1 MTQLE
6 QTETVTRRKLCTEK
20 NMASNQSSLPSTN
33 NSHFDELRWLVHVRH
48 AFAQMLEEEDTSV
61 PVAIFDV
68 PKSLLSTNPEAYVPQ
83 LFALG
88 PYHKG
93 RPELY
98 DMERYKI
105 ASAQR
110 TAKALRDLRFE
121 LIVDCFI
128 ELEHKIRA
136 PYHRYLDYNG
146 ETLAWMMAI
155 DVCFLLEFLQN
166 HHGDKEVKAVGNG
179 FSKVNWVN
187 NAIVRDIMMLENQ
200 VPLFLLGKIL
210 EFQCSSTQVA
220 DEVLSEIL
228 ESFMKEVSP
237 FKMVGNIVDITQH
250 VHLLQLLYHMVVP
263 KCKGQIESIEVV
275 IRDDESKRNDQKFE
289 NYGKVKRVFVTL
301 WNNVSGLNCVPIRYV
316 KQVLT
321 SRPIK
326 LFVQLPWKV
335 LSKLPVLSVFTNF
348 VEQFFSSQTN
358 ADSKSEELNSTTNIN
373 KPPLIEE
380 IIIPS
385 VTELVDAG
393 VKFARTHEGI
403 NGVSFDMKSGIF
415 YLPTV
420 TLDINTEVVLRNL
433 VAYEA
438 SGIFGPLV
446 FTRYTELM
454 NGIIDTEEDVK
465 LLRQSGIISNR
476 MKSDKE
482 VSDIWNG
489 MSKSVRLTR
498 VPKLDRVI
506 EDVNKY
512 YNKNWRIKT
521 SKLMKKYVF
530 NSWKFLTL
538 LAAILLLLMTAFQ
551 AFCSVLCLQSL
562 VW

>member
-1 MTQLE
+1 
-6 QTETVTRRKLCTEK
+6 
-20 NMASNQSSLPSTN
+20 MASNQSSLPSTN

-48 AFAQMLEEEDTSV
+48 AFAQKLDEEDRRI
-61 PVAIFDV
+61 PVSIFDV

-83 LFALG
+83 LFAVG

-105 ASAQR
+105 ASAKR
-110 TAKALRDLRFE
+110 TENALKDLRFE
-121 LIVDCFI
+121 HIVNCFI

-155 DVCFLLEFLQN
+155 DASFLLEFIQKY
-166 HHGDKEVKAVGNG
+166 HGDQEGEAVGNG
-179 FSKVNWVN
+179 FFKASWIN
-187 NAIVRDIMMLENQ
+187 NATVRDIMMLENQ
-200 VPLFLLGKIL
+200 IPLFLLRKIL
-210 EFQCSSTQVA
+210 EFQCSSVQGA

-228 ESFMKEVSP
+228 ESFLKEVSP
-237 FKMVGNIVDITQH
+237 FKMIGNMVGITRH
-250 VHLLQLLYHMVVP
+250 VHLLQLLYNMLVP
-263 KCKGQIESIEVV
+263 KFKDQIESIEVV
-275 IRDDESKRNDQKFE
+275 IQDDESKPNDAQFE
-289 NYGKVKRVFVTL
+289 NSGKVKRVFVIIWDNL
-301 WNNVSGLNCVPIRYV
+301 SALNCVPSRYV

-326 LFVQLPWKV
+326 LLVQLPWKV
-335 LSKLPVLSVFTNF
+335 LSKLPVLSMFTNF

-358 ADSKSEELNSTTNIN
+358 GDSKSDELNSATDIN

-380 IIIPS
+380 ITIPS

-393 VKFARTHEGI
+393 VRFVPTHEGI
-403 NGVSFDMKSGIF
+403 NEVSFDMKSGIF

-420 TLDINTEVVLRNL
+420 TLDINTQVVLRNL

-438 SGIFGPLV
+438 SAIFGPLV

-465 LLRQSGIISNR
+465 LLRQSGIISNH

-482 VSDIWNG
+482 ASDIWNG
-489 MSKSVRLTR
+489 MSRSVRLTR

-512 YNKNWRIKT
+512 YDRNWSIKT

-530 NSWKFLTL
+530 NSWKLLTL
-538 LAAILLLLMTAFQ
+538 LAAILLLLMTALQ
-551 AFCSVLCLQSL
+551 AFCSVYTCSRWFGNLKLEEN
-562 VW
+562 

>member
-1 MTQLE
+1 
-6 QTETVTRRKLCTEK
+6 
-20 NMASNQSSLPSTN
+20 MASNQSSLPSTN
-33 NSHFDELRWLVHVRH
+33 ISRFDELRWLVHVRH
-48 AFAQMLEEEDTSV
+48 AFAQKLDEEDRRI
-61 PVAIFDV
+61 PVSIFDV

-105 ASAQR
+105 ASAKR
-110 TAKALRDLRFE
+110 AANALRDLRFE

-146 ETLAWMMAI
+146 DTLAWMMAI
-155 DVCFLLEFLQN
+155 DACFLLEFIQKY
-166 HHGDKEVKAVGNG
+166 HGDQEDKAVGNG
-179 FSKVNWVN
+179 FSKVSWVN
-187 NAIVRDIMMLENQ
+187 NATVRDIMMLENQ
-200 VPLFLLGKIL
+200 IPLFLLRKIL
-210 EFQCSSTQVA
+210 EFQCSSAQSA

-228 ESFMKEVSP
+228 ERFLKEVSA
-237 FKMVGNIVDITQH
+237 FKMIGNIVDITQH
-250 VHLLQLLYHMVVP
+250 VHLLQLLYNMLVP
-263 KCKGQIESIEVV
+263 KFKDHIESIEVV
-275 IRDDESKRNDQKFE
+275 IQDDESKPNDQQFE
-289 NYGKVKRVFVTL
+289 NSSKVKRVFVII
-301 WNNVSGLNCVPIRYV
+301 WNNVSALNCVPIRSV

-326 LFVQLPWKV
+326 LLVQLPWKV
-335 LSKLPVLSVFTNF
+335 LSKLPVLSVFTSF
-348 VEQFFSSQTN
+348 AEQFFSSQTN
-358 ADSKSEELNSTTNIN
+358 GDSKSDELNSATNIN

-393 VKFARTHEGI
+393 VKFVPTHEGI
-403 NGVSFDMKSGIF
+403 NGVSFDMKSAIF

-420 TLDINTEVVLRNL
+420 TLDINTQVVLRNL

-438 SGIFGPLV
+438 SAIFGPLV

-465 LLRQSGIISNR
+465 LLRQSGIISNH

-482 VSDIWNG
+482 VADIWNG

-512 YNKNWRIKT
+512 YNRNWRIKT
-521 SKLMKKYVF
+521 SKLMKNYIF
-530 NSWKFLTL
+530 NSWKLLTL
-538 LAAILLLLMTAFQ
+538 LAAILLLLMTALQ
-551 AFCSVLCLQSL
+551 AFCSVYTCSRWFGDLKFEEN
-562 VW
+562 